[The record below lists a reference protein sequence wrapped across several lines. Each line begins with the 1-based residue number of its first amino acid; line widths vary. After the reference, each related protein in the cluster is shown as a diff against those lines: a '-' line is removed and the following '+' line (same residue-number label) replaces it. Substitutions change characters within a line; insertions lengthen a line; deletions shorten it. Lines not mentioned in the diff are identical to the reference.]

1 MILGFVRG
9 EAEKKLFVFFF
20 FVVVVERA
28 LPPATDRPTGRGF
41 FGN

>member
-9 EAEKKLFVFFF
+9 EAEKKLFVFF